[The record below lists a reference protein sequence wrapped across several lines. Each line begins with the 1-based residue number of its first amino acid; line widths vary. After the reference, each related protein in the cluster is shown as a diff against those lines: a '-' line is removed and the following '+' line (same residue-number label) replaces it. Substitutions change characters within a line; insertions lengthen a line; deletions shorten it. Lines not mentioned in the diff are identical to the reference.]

1 VSDLNDRQQRFI
13 AEYVIDLNATAA
25 YIRAGYSPNGASQS
39 AHDLLANPEIA
50 QAVQAAQ
57 TAHLAQAGITK
68 ARVLEEYRRIA
79 LFDQRSLW
87 EQVCVGVAWGVPVFV
102 TRLKAITDLTPE
114 QGACIASFEAVIK
127 NAVAGDRQQDLVH
140 KVKCWNKL
148 DALHDLGEHLGLL
161 EGTGEAPADVPAF
174 TLPPDTTGVSVH

>member
-1 VSDLNDRQQRFI
+1 MPRRTSSYQSWLRENLNDFHL
-13 AEYVIDLNATAA
+13 AANYLNAA
-25 YIRAGYSPNGASQS
+25 RADSPDQGS
-39 AHDLLANPEIA
+39 EIG
-50 QAVQAAQ
+50 
-57 TAHLAQAGITK
+57 T
-68 ARVLEEYRRIA
+68 IA
-79 LFDQRSLW
+79 FFDQRSLW